1 MSNYLTDGYHRGDAA
16 AYAPEDAR
24 IGFIRRTYL
33 HLAGSVAALV
43 GIEALLLESLK
54 TEGGQAFFA
63 AWFGNPISLLLVL
76 GFFIFGGY
84 LARYFARGD
93 MPPAVK
99 YLGLA
104 MYTVIEA
111 IFLLPILYIA
121 TRDPR
126 YGGMEIVN
134 QAAILTLVTFG
145 GLTLTVFLT
154 KKDFSFL
161 GYGLMLAG
169 WLLLGLI
176 LVAIVMPLFGGPAIH
191 LGTWFCFLV
200 IALAAGYILYD
211 TSNILHHYSTNEHVG
226 ASLNL
231 LADVVLLFYYILRV
245 LMANRSD

>member
-16 AYAPEDAR
+16 AYAPENAR
-24 IGFIRRTYL
+24 VGFIRRTYL

-43 GIEALLLESLK
+43 GIEALLLQSLK

-63 AWFGNPISLLLVL
+63 AWFGNPVSLLLVL

-93 MPPAVK
+93 MPSPVK

-104 MYTVIEA
+104 MYTLIEA
-111 IFLLPILYIA
+111 IFLLPILYVAI
-121 TRDPR
+121 TR
-126 YGGMEIVN
+126 YGGMDIVN

-145 GLTLTVFLT
+145 GLTLTVFVT

-176 LVAIVMPLFGGPAIH
+176 LVAIVLPLVGGPAIH
-191 LGTWFCFLV
+191 LGTWFSFLV
-200 IALAAGYILYD
+200 VALAAGYILYD
-211 TSNILHHYSTNEHVG
+211 TSNILHHYATNEHVG

-231 LADVVLLFYYILRV
+231 LADVVLLFYYILRI

>member
-16 AYAPEDAR
+16 AYAPGSAR
-24 IGFIRRTYL
+24 LAFIRRTYL

-54 TEGGQAFFA
+54 TDGGRAFFA
-63 AWFGNPISLLLVL
+63 TWFGNPISLLFVL

-93 MPPAVK
+93 MPAPVK

-111 IFLLPILYIA
+111 IFLLPILYVAINH
-121 TRDPR
+121 
-126 YGGMEIVN
+126 YGGMGIVN
-134 QAAILTLVTFG
+134 QAAVLTLVTFG
-145 GLTLTVFLT
+145 GLTLTVFIT

-176 LVAIVMPLFGGPAIH
+176 LVAIVMPLAGGPAIH
-191 LGTWFCFLV
+191 LGTWFSFLV

-211 TSNILHHYSTNEHVG
+211 TSNILHHYSTDEHVG
-226 ASLNL
+226 ASLEL

-245 LMANRSD
+245 LIANRND